1 MAEQPVRLDKHEQ
14 GRIWVL
20 TLNRPE
26 RMNAISVALR
36 QALYGTWEAFARDA
50 DARVA
55 IITGAGD
62 RAFCAGLDLRERA
75 ELDARGESPLPPRT
89 VNPINETF
97 DLWKPVIAAIN
108 GYCLAGGFNIALQ
121 CDIRI
126 AAEHAEF
133 GIPEVRWN
141 LGASWIQILPRV
153 IGLSHALELALWG
166 DKRIPAQ
173 RAYEMGFVNKV
184 VPKEKLMD
192 EAMDWAQRALHLAP
206 RSMGNLKQILH
217 RAYYMGPMEAR
228 AFGQALEQNL
238 VGMEDSIE
246 GPKAFSEK
254 RVPLFKNR

>member
-1 MAEQPVRLDKHEQ
+1 M
-14 GRIWVL
+14 

-26 RMNAISVALR
+26 RLNAISVGLR
-36 QALYGTWEAFARDA
+36 HALYDNWEAFARDK

-55 IITGAGD
+55 IVTGAGD
-62 RAFCAGLDLRERA
+62 RAFCAGMDLRERA
-75 ELDARGESPLPPRT
+75 EFNARGESPPPFRT
-89 VNPINETF
+89 VVPVNETF

-108 GYCLAGGFNIALQ
+108 GYALAGGFNIALQ
-121 CDIRI
+121 CDVRI
-126 AAEHAEF
+126 AADHAEF

-141 LGASWIQILPRV
+141 MGASWIQILPRS
-153 IGLSHALELALWG
+153 IGLAHALELALWG
-166 DKRIPAQ
+166 DKRISAH

-184 VPKEKLMD
+184 VPKEKLME
-192 EAMDWAQRALHLAP
+192 EAMDWAKRALNLAP

-228 AFGQALEQNL
+228 AFGQALERNL

-254 RVPLFKNR
+254 RLPVFKNR